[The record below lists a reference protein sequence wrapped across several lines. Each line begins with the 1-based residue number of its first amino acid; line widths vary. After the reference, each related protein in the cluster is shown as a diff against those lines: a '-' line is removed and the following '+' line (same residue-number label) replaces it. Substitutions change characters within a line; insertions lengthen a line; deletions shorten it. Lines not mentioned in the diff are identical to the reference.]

1 MAEPIEITARPCH
14 QGPTGTFDVYVGG
27 RYLVTSPTPFGTSA
41 DILMILEGKD
51 PDTVLIMTDD
61 AGSMSLQAPL
71 GFKNRHYAP
80 KFVRY
85 HPNV

>member
-1 MAEPIEITARPCH
+1 MNTVEITVRSCNQGRP
-14 QGPTGTFDVYVGG
+14 GTFDVYVGG

-61 AGSMSLQAPL
+61 TRSMSLQAPL
-71 GFKNRHYAP
+71 GFRNSHQAP
-80 KFVRY
+80 KFVRMS
-85 HPNV
+85 P